1 MERLAS
7 GVDMSKVSFVGAIW
21 VEGRALAL
29 GQFANEAS
37 GFQALQQ
44 ALQHQQVEQG
54 ASEIHMVVEPTGGY
68 ELALVAFAYEQG
80 WLVSLPNPRQVRA
93 WARGIGKRAKTDKVD
108 AQLLAQFAAQRQP
121 PAQPA
126 LAAEVSELHPEGTRL
141 LARRNDLET
150 MLRQEQNRL
159 GELRQRPGVP
169 KSVLASLEQVIQALE
184 QALQEIAPRGYPA
197 IQQHLQRHPYLLE
210 HRKRL
215 LTIPGIG
222 PKTVLP
228 LLVLLLRCGDPLG
241 ALTDGQGNDKGLTA
255 LVGLDP
261 QPYQSGSSVFQRP
274 TISKMG
280 DGEIRRLLYMGA
292 LGALRGHNPLH
303 AFYDRLVGRGKAK
316 KLALVAASRKLLT
329 WSWAIF
335 ASGTVWNPALFAA

>member
-7 GVDMSKVSFVGAIW
+7 GVDMSKASFVGAVW
-21 VEGRALAL
+21 VAGRTLDL
-29 GQFANEAS
+29 GKFSNDAN

-44 ALQHQQVEQG
+44 ALQQQQVEQG
-54 ASEIHMVVEPTGGY
+54 ASEIHLVVEPTGGY
-68 ELALVAFAYEQG
+68 ELALVAFAHEQD
-80 WLVSLPNPRQVRA
+80 WRVSLPNPKQVRE
-93 WARGIGKRAKTDKVD
+93 WAKGIGKRAKTDKVD

-121 PAQPA
+121 PAQPP
-126 LAAEVSELHPEGTRL
+126 LAAEVSELDNL
-141 LARRNDLET
+141 LARRSDLET
-150 MLRQEQNRL
+150 MLRQEKNRL
-159 GELRQRPGVP
+159 GELRNRPGVP
-169 KSVLASLEQVIQALE
+169 PSVLANLEQMIHALE
-184 QALQEIAPRGYPA
+184 NALQDIEQARPEGTR
-197 IQQHLQRHPYLLE
+197 QHLQHHAYLAE
-210 HRKRL
+210 HRRRL
-215 LTIPGIG
+215 LTLPGIG

-228 LLVLLLRCGDPLG
+228 LLVLLLRWHT
-241 ALTDGQGNDKGLTA
+241 LTEGQGSDKGLTA

-261 QPYQSGSSVFQRP
+261 QPYQSGSSVYQRP

-292 LGALRGHNPLH
+292 LGALRGQNPLH

-335 ASGTVWNPALFAA
+335 ASGTVWNPALFAASV

>member
-1 MERLAS
+1 MDRVAS
-7 GVDMSKVSFVGAIW
+7 GVDMSKASFVGAVW
-21 VEGRALAL
+21 VAGRALAL
-29 GQFANEAS
+29 GKFANDAS
-37 GFQALQQ
+37 GFQALRQALLQQQ
-44 ALQHQQVEQG
+44 AEQRV
-54 ASEIHMVVEPTGGY
+54 SQIHLVVEPTGGY

-80 WLVSLPNPRQVRA
+80 WLVSLPNPRQVRE

-108 AQLLAQFAAQRQP
+108 AQLLAQFAAQQRP
-121 PAQPA
+121 PAQPP
-126 LAAEVSELHPEGTRL
+126 LAAEVSELDNL
-141 LARRNDLET
+141 LARRSDLET
-150 MLRQEQNRL
+150 MLRQEKNRL
-159 GELRQRPGVP
+159 GELRNRPGVP
-169 KSVLASLEQVIQALE
+169 QSVLANLEQMIRTLE
-184 QALQEIAPRGYPA
+184 NALQEIEQA
-197 IQQHLQRHPYLLE
+197 IAHHLQRHAYLDE
-210 HRKRL
+210 HRQRL

-228 LLVLLLRCGDPLG
+228 LLVLLLRWHT
-241 ALTDGQGNDKGLTA
+241 LTEGQGSDKGLTA

-292 LGALRGHNPLH
+292 LGALHGQNPLH
-303 AFYDRLVGRGKAK
+303 DFYDRLVGRGKAK

-335 ASGTVWNPALFAA
+335 STGTVWNPALLAA